1 VYIRKNKEE
10 NKMHEITKELIDE
23 RIKMY
28 NEFIKNNIKA
38 IEKNQKT
45 IKNLELLN
53 KKYNE
58 IINQL
63 QKDLE

>member
-1 VYIRKNKEE
+1 
-10 NKMHEITKELIDE
+10 
-23 RIKMY
+23 MY

-38 IEKNQKT
+38 IEENQKT

>member
-1 VYIRKNKEE
+1 
-10 NKMHEITKELIDE
+10 
-23 RIKMY
+23 MY